1 MSTMHGGKNMIK
13 VLRIAAHL
21 YPTVYG
27 GAPIHAHEMSK
38 LQSEMNCEVTVLTCD
53 YDNSSSNDKM
63 H

>member
-1 MSTMHGGKNMIK
+1 MIK